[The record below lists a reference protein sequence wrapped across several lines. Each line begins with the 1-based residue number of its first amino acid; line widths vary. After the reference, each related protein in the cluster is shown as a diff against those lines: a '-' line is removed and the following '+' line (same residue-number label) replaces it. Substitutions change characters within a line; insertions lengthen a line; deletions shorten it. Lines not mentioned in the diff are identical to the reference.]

1 VKSKNYLK
9 KNENLFYQKITY
21 YTMAACLA
29 SFVRFGAIVA
39 TSATT
44 SVAAYPILVVL
55 LQCQNAT
62 TYWFQYPPHFS
73 DY

>member
-1 VKSKNYLK
+1 
-9 KNENLFYQKITY
+9 
-21 YTMAACLA
+21 MAVGLA
-29 SFVRFGAIVA
+29 SSLRFVAIVA

-44 SVAAYPILVVL
+44 WVAAYPILVVL

-62 TYWFQYPPHFS
+62 TYWSQYSPHFS

>member
-1 VKSKNYLK
+1 VKCKNYLK

-21 YTMAACLA
+21 YTMAVGLA
-29 SFVRFGAIVA
+29 SFVRFVAIVA

-62 TYWFQYPPHFS
+62 TYWFQYSPHFS